1 MEIAKNF
8 DAEKIES
15 KWYKFWEKN
24 KYFNSK
30 PNDKPPFTIVIPPP
44 NVTGI
49 LHMGH
54 MLNNTIQDI
63 LIRKAR
69 LDGFNACWVP
79 GTDHASI
86 ATEAK
91 VVEKLTSQG
100 IKKTD
105 LTREEFLKHAWDWT
119 NDHGGMILEQLK
131 KLGCSCDWDRTKFTL
146 DKKMYES
153 VIKVFVD
160 LYDKGLIYRGYRM
173 VNWDPKAKTTLSNE
187 EVIYEEVQSK
197 IYYIKY
203 RILDSN
209 DSINVATTRPE
220 TIFGDTA
227 IAFNPKDNRY
237 KHLIGK
243 KAIIPILNKKI
254 PIIND
259 NYVDPDFGTG
269 CLKVTP
275 AHSENDKIIGDKHN
289 LEIVD
294 ILNDDGTLN
303 GNALHYAGKD
313 RFFVRKEIVKELDDL
328 NSLIKEES
336 YVTKVGKS
344 ERTKCIIE
352 PKLVN

>member
-1 MEIAKNF
+1 
-8 DAEKIES
+8 
-15 KWYKFWEKN
+15 
-24 KYFNSK
+24 
-30 PNDKPPFTIVIPPP
+30 
-44 NVTGI
+44 
-49 LHMGH
+49 
-54 MLNNTIQDI
+54 
-63 LIRKAR
+63 
-69 LDGFNACWVP
+69 
-79 GTDHASI
+79 
-86 ATEAK
+86 
-91 VVEKLTSQG
+91 
-100 IKKTD
+100 
-105 LTREEFLKHAWDWT
+105 
-119 NDHGGMILEQLK
+119 
-131 KLGCSCDWDRTKFTL
+131 
-146 DKKMYES
+146 
-153 VIKVFVD
+153 
-160 LYDKGLIYRGYRM
+160 M

-303 GNALHYAGKD
+303 VNALHYAGKD

-344 ERTKCIIE
+344 ERLETWLETFTRTITEVQKE
-352 PKLVN
+352 LDVLHERSQDNKLKIASHEASCDVRYANIMKMLENSQTLINSQNDDLETCKNLQKLAKLA